1 MALVF
6 ALPAVALSEDEVE
19 LVLEPEQEIAA
30 EEQEGLELEVDP
42 ADDPD
47 LALDLPDD
55 HALEIPEDML

>member
-47 LALDLPDD
+47 LALDLPGDD
-55 HALEIPEDML
+55 ALEIPEDML